1 MQGVSV
7 LGSKMEEA
15 YFLIPFNLYQTRLKK
30 TSSEHCCDGPL
41 NWFWWIEI
49 EMQMQRDKQQLS
61 DRSGIE
67 SRGLSGTERG
77 GFGPPVALD
86 ASHR

>member
-1 MQGVSV
+1 
-7 LGSKMEEA
+7 
-15 YFLIPFNLYQTRLKK
+15 
-30 TSSEHCCDGPL
+30 
-41 NWFWWIEI
+41 
-49 EMQMQRDKQQLS
+49 MQMQRDKQQLS